1 MRAGLQPPDLA
12 PNDLAPSLADA
23 FAHQTLQ
30 YRFDIDAGRVW
41 RGAHHGLRFAN
52 GKGIIDREPQA
63 DVMNGIAGLKFAAE
77 SVVLYEGL
85 GVEKPRLDFPQS
97 VVAEVAGAF
106 DRSAMHQATP
116 VAAVRTI
123 LFDIGHFLIALADE
137 IHPGV
142 TRAFSSEVDTGS
154 REENTSKRESSL
166 SGRPSFPA
174 PNGFA
179 WW

>member
-30 YRFDIDAGRVW
+30 YRFDIDAGGVW
-41 RGAHHGLRFAN
+41 RGTHHGLRFAN

-77 SVVLYEGL
+77 TVMLYEGF

-106 DRSAMHQATP
+106 DRSVMHQGPP
-116 VAAVRTI
+116 VAAVRAI
-123 LFDIGHFLIALADE
+123 LFDIGLFLLALASE
-137 IHPGV
+137 IRPGV
-142 TRAFSSEVDTGS
+142 AS
-154 REENTSKRESSL
+154 
-166 SGRPSFPA
+166 
-174 PNGFA
+174 
-179 WW
+179 